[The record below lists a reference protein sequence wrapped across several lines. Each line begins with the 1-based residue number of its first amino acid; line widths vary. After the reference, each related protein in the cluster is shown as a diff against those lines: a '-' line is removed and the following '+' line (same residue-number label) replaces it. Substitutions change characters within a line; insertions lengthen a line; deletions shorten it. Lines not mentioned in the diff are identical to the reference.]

1 MRKQIISFCSQDI
14 DLVIPDIK
22 MSKMIGFELYAKLIS
37 EVHTIKALLLTA
49 LRGLDDYDDFRRKV
63 IPKLG
68 ERHFVQKPNSGIG
81 H

>member
-22 MSKMIGFELYAKLIS
+22 MSKLIGFELYVKLKS
-37 EVHTIKALLLTA
+37 EDHTINALFLTA
-49 LRGLDDYDDFRRKV
+49 PRELYDYDDFKRKV
-63 IPKLG
+63 ITKLG
-68 ERHFVQKPNSGIG
+68 ERHFVQIPNNGIG

>member
-22 MSKMIGFELYAKLIS
+22 MSKMIGFELYVKLKS
-37 EVHTIKALLLTA
+37 EDHTIKALLLTA
-49 LRGLDDYDDFRRKV
+49 LGELDDNDDFKRKV

-68 ERHFVQKPNSGIG
+68 ERYFVQKPNSGIG

>member
-22 MSKMIGFELYAKLIS
+22 MSKMIGFELYAKLKS

-49 LRGLDDYDDFRRKV
+49 LRELDDYDDFK
-63 IPKLG
+63 
-68 ERHFVQKPNSGIG
+68 ERLFQN
-81 H
+81 